1 MSLSLCSRTASSWHP
16 SFSFILFFPLLC
28 SFLLLYTTLHPC
40 TYPPFPRSK
49 SDQIDFFARTIKLGR
64 YRSTGILFLSFI
76 FGIRSSPVPT
86 TLQLGGGCNGIPRG
100 YLQLEALEEP
110 QLTYPIHLHPPQF
123 PVCLSSSSHSVL
135 FFKKT
140 VCTPRHKVRKPG
152 TDSRI
157 KHFSRHQ
164 CCCTHH
170 SYISAPKGSPDLSNA
185 SSHLSLLNC
194 TSKTPTAFTNP
205 SASGL

>member
-140 VCTPRHKVRKPG
+140 VCTPA
-152 TDSRI
+152 I
-157 KHFSRHQ
+157 KSGNPVPTRGSN
-164 CCCTHH
+164 T
-170 SYISAPKGSPDLSNA
+170 SLVTSAAAP
-185 SSHLSLLNC
+185 
-194 TSKTPTAFTNP
+194 TTPTSQRQKDLQT
-205 SASGL
+205 SAMHHPISRS